1 MSVETIKNCFVI
13 CGITEQTSE
22 DEDDTADE
30 EFHALF
36 NELVDSE
43 CDMTAEEYVDFDV
56 ETYSS
61 LPAINSDMVDW
72 RVSLVKACV
81 TEYLRKEC
89 SDLNEVASDNDD
101 GKDDDDDANSKDV
114 KVVEIGTGEALTIL
128 YRLVSLKD
136 PSK

>member
-30 EFHALF
+30 EFNALF

-101 GKDDDDDANSKDV
+101 GKDDDDANSKDV

>member
-30 EFHALF
+30 EFNALF

>member
-30 EFHALF
+30 EFNALF

-72 RVSLVKACV
+72 RVSLVNKM
-81 TEYLRKEC
+81 
-89 SDLNEVASDNDD
+89 NEMD
-101 GKDDDDDANSKDV
+101 GLWSEGN
-114 KVVEIGTGEALTIL
+114 
-128 YRLVSLKD
+128 
-136 PSK
+136 

>member
-1 MSVETIKNCFVI
+1 MSVETIKNCFVL

-22 DEDDTADE
+22 DEDDTVDE
-30 EFHALF
+30 EFNALF